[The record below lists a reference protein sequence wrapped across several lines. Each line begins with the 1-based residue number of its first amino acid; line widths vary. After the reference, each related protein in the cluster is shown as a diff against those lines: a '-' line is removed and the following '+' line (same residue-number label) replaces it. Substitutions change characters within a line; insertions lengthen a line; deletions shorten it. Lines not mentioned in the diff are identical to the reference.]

1 MRTSSCGADP
11 DVDNEHDPDPATAA
25 PMMRIKVL
33 HPGLLT
39 TVQDAGR
46 TGWRRYGVGQA
57 GALDA
62 FSYAVGNRLVGNR
75 AGLAALEMTLSGATL
90 AFEASARIAIT
101 GADIDADVDGTPL
114 PGWRPIDLPAGTV
127 LKFGPCRRGA
137 RAYLCVS
144 GGLLVPPVL
153 GSAST
158 DLRGGFGG
166 MRGRMLAAGDVLPI
180 GEGFADSTHAL
191 RVPGWWIDAA
201 PDVDFHRS
209 TVVRVLPGADLCA
222 SPGALFD
229 SSWRIAPASNRQAI
243 RLEGPELTIAD
254 NRERISEPVAPGTMQ
269 LPPDGQPIVLLADA
283 QTVGGYPR
291 IGHVVN
297 ADLPRL
303 AQLRPGESV
312 HFVPCDA
319 DQARALQH
327 EQRARLA
334 RIGYAIAQRMR

>member
-1 MRTSSCGADP
+1 
-11 DVDNEHDPDPATAA
+11 
-25 PMMRIKVL
+25 MMRIKVL
-33 HPGLLT
+33 QPGMLT

-46 TGWRRYGVGQA
+46 QGWRRYGVGRA

-62 FSYAVGNRLVGNR
+62 FSYAVGNLLVGNP
-75 AGLAALEMTLSGATL
+75 AGAAGLEMTLSGATL
-90 AFEASARIAIT
+90 AFEAATRIAIT
-101 GADIDADVDGTPL
+101 GAEIDAATGDMQL
-114 PGWRPIDLPAGTV
+114 PGWRPIDLPAGSV
-127 LKFGPCRRGA
+127 VKFGPCRRGV

-144 GGLLVPPVL
+144 GGLIVPRVL

-180 GEGFADSTHAL
+180 GEGFAAQIAEPQ
-191 RVPGWWIDAA
+191 VPGWWIDAA
-201 PDVDFHRS
+201 PDIDFHRS
-209 TVVRVLPGADLCA
+209 TVIRVLPGADRCA
-222 SPGALFD
+222 GQSALFD
-229 SSWRIAPASNRQAI
+229 SGWRIAPASNRQAV
-243 RLEGPELTIAD
+243 RLEGPALSAAD
-254 NRERISEPVAPGTMQ
+254 QGERISEPVAPGTIQ

-291 IGHVVN
+291 IGHAIS
-297 ADLPRL
+297 ADLPRQ

-312 HFVPCDA
+312 HFMPCDPE
-319 DQARALQH
+319 QARALQR